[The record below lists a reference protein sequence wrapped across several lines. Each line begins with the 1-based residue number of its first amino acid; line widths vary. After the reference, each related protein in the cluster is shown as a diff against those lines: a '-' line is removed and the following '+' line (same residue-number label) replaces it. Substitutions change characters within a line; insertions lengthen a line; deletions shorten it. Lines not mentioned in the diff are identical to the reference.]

1 MMRWS
6 NHKYT
11 SNMHRV
17 INKSGK
23 DRYSIPFFFS
33 GNPEYVFDCLPGCE
47 DASWTEAAEGEKKS
61 HKKSR
66 YDAISVKDYVGEQY
80 ATSYGRAEKH
90 NAGVKKAVETK

>member
-17 INKSGK
+17 INKSGT

-33 GNPEYVFDCLPGCE
+33 GNPEYVFDCIPGCE
-47 DASWTEAAEGEKKS
+47 DEGFPEVPDGKKS
-61 HKKSR
+61 K
-66 YDAISVKDYVGEQY
+66 YNAISVRDYVGEQY
-80 ATSYGRAEKH
+80 VTSYGRAEKH
-90 NAGVKKAVETK
+90 KAEIASTGTTIGPVS